1 MKNRFKNLLY
11 STILLSGILSLT
23 IHLMVNSTDAMSFDS
38 FYSQVNENHQKLLWK
53 FGDNLNEG
61 DYFSYRICNSAILK
75 LSSLHIVILYI

>member
-53 FGDNLNEG
+53 LGDNLNKS
-61 DYFSYRICNSAILK
+61 DYFSYRICKCNS
-75 LSSLHIVILYI
+75 